1 MTIMKSGPSNDDDED
16 ANTEGS
22 SISHICGTS
31 KKSSEGSAVLLPLP
45 TDETLGL
52 PSLPADSNELT
63 RRNRGDDNWQKG
75 IGGLLWPLGSGTDVP
90 AKLLGHQWSAETN
103 RTMVSTAF
111 AGPLGQQRPGQYTR
125 LTLSISRT
133 VL

>member
-1 MTIMKSGPSNDDDED
+1 MMKSGPSNDDDED
-16 ANTEGS
+16 ANTQGS

-52 PSLPADSNELT
+52 PSLPVDDYELT

-75 IGGLLWPLGSGTDVP
+75 IGGLLWPLGAGTDVP
-90 AKLLGHQWSAETN
+90 ATLLQD
-103 RTMVSTAF
+103 VSLVSRDQ
-111 AGPLGQQRPGQYTR
+111 PYHGQQSFCRSPWT
-125 LTLSISRT
+125 
-133 VL
+133 

>member
-1 MTIMKSGPSNDDDED
+1 MPCYQMIIMKSGPSNDDDED
-16 ANTEGS
+16 ANTEGC

-52 PSLPADSNELT
+52 PSLPVDSDELT

-90 AKLLGHQWSAETN
+90 ARLLGQPRPTVPWSAELLQVLLAS
-103 RTMVSTAF
+103 RDQA
-111 AGPLGQQRPGQYTR
+111 
-125 LTLSISRT
+125 SISG
-133 VL
+133 

>member
-1 MTIMKSGPSNDDDED
+1 MMKSGPSNDDDED
-16 ANTEGS
+16 ANTQGSSS

-52 PSLPADSNELT
+52 PSLPVDDYELT

-75 IGGLLWPLGSGTDVP
+75 IGGLLWPLGAGTDVP
-90 AKLLGHQWSAETN
+90 ATLLQD
-103 RTMVSTAF
+103 VSLVSRDQ
-111 AGPLGQQRPGQYTR
+111 PYHGQQSFCRSPWT
-125 LTLSISRT
+125 
-133 VL
+133 

>member
-1 MTIMKSGPSNDDDED
+1 MPCYQMIIMKSGASNDEDED
-16 ANTEGS
+16 DNTEGS
-22 SISHICGTS
+22 SISHICGTN

-52 PSLPADSNELT
+52 PSLPVDSDELT

-90 AKLLGHQWSAETN
+90 ATLLGQPRPTVPWSAELLQVPL
-103 RTMVSTAF
+103 VST
-111 AGPLGQQRPGQYTR
+111 
-125 LTLSISRT
+125 
-133 VL
+133 